1 MVAAPQR
8 HSVELQAQETDK
20 RLRADLRNNAE
31 SSRVH
36 ALPRSSQDVPDDF
49 SALAPRITARRALG
63 LAPSRTAAVS
73 PTYGA
78 CGH

>member
-49 SALAPRITARRALG
+49 SVLAPGITAKPALG

-78 CGH
+78 CGR